1 MEFLGSLLAFALGI
15 FLVVKG
21 GDVFVEAAS
30 GLARGLGLPAFL
42 IGATVVSLAT
52 TLPEMMV
59 SVLAA
64 AQGKV
69 EMAVGN
75 ALGSVTANTGL
86 ILATGMVATAKM
98 PLKRGLQIP
107 CLLLLAAAGILWAA
121 CTGGRLAAWGS
132 CLLAVIC
139 VGFIME
145 NVRQA
150 RKERTEERSAQA
162 GKWIW
167 RCLLGGGGI
176 IGGSQ
181 LLISGGEGIAIF
193 FGVPERIIAV
203 TLLAVGTGLPE
214 LVTTLTALRKGEAAM
229 SVGNIIGANIID
241 ITLILPLSALVSGQ
255 GLPISEQNL
264 LVDFPG
270 FAVIL
275 LIAAVPLLLWKKGS
289 RVQGVLL
296 WLLYLCYLL
305 CIF

>member
-1 MEFLGSLLAFALGI
+1 
-15 FLVVKG
+15 
-21 GDVFVEAAS
+21 
-30 GLARGLGLPAFL
+30 
-42 IGATVVSLAT
+42 
-52 TLPEMMV
+52 
-59 SVLAA
+59 
-64 AQGKV
+64 
-69 EMAVGN
+69 
-75 ALGSVTANTGL
+75 
-86 ILATGMVATAKM
+86 
-98 PLKRGLQIP
+98 
-107 CLLLLAAAGILWAA
+107 
-121 CTGGRLAAWGS
+121 
-132 CLLAVIC
+132 
-139 VGFIME
+139 ME

-167 RCLLGGGGI
+167 RFLLGGGGI
-176 IGGSQ
+176 IAGSQ